1 MSKKN
6 KVNNDPFNMSMEE
19 ATKTADLI
27 NELVNGNK
35 NITINDI
42 IDDGRFNT
50 DGRISSFTQQL
61 EDFIN
66 INTIDNNP
74 INDDEHFQYESD
86 NSSATISVDLSSD
99 TIIDNGIENKI
110 NRRYPVVED
119 DEDVSSAENIPV
131 VIDERIE
138 PKFNKITVGWNPLF
152 NTMEIDDGE
161 IKHYFDLDK
170 VRTFNPFIDGN
181 CELSNLVSGELD
193 DDEAGV
199 IYSEL
204 FYYIIT
210 RKVPTMIIPVDEFEV
225 SFGIF
230 SKVDS
235 QYVFFRKD
243 AYVLIYTISHH
254 VYDDFYNLMGMDSDF
269 ITLEVV
275 KSMVN
280 VIRELNK
287 STVKFSFENI
297 HLIDTMIDYSK
308 KNLKAFIEEVGVNA
322 TFAGH
327 NSFNMTVWQNLKV
340 LDYNTFVSDI
350 EEKLSIPYDDL
361 DDDLDDEELDE
372 LRTSIIESEIDDYP
386 DLSDVVGDDESLLET
401 EPPKVIE
408 PVKPSNTG
416 SMTIP
421 VIRKKK

>member
-6 KVNNDPFNMSMEE
+6 KINNDPFNMSVEE

-27 NELVNGNK
+27 NELVKGNK
-35 NITINDI
+35 NITIDDI
-42 IDDGRFNT
+42 VDNETLDINGK
-50 DGRISSFTQQL
+50 ISSFTQQI

-66 INTIDNNP
+66 VNIS
-74 INDDEHFQYESD
+74 DEEYFHYESGTSD
-86 NSSATISVDLSSD
+86 TPVISVELKSDESTIS
-99 TIIDNGIENKI
+99 IDNGFENKTKRLYPVIEN
-110 NRRYPVVED
+110 NED
-119 DEDVSSAENIPV
+119 ISSGQEMPA

-138 PKFNKITVGWNPLF
+138 PKFNEITVGWNPLF

-170 VRTFNPFIDGN
+170 IRTFNPFIDGN

-193 DDEAGV
+193 DDEAGS

-230 SKVDS
+230 SKIDRK
-235 QYVFFRKD
+235 YVFFKKD
-243 AYVLIYTISHH
+243 AYVLVYTIGSH
-254 VYDDFYNLMGMDSDF
+254 VYDDFYNLMGLDSDF
-269 ITLEVV
+269 IPLEVV

-287 STVKFSFENI
+287 SPVKFSFENI
-297 HLIDTMIDYSK
+297 HLIDSLIDYSK
-308 KNLKAFIEEVGVNA
+308 KNLKSFVEEVSLNA

-327 NSFNMTVWQNLKV
+327 NSFNTTVWQNLRV
-340 LDYNTFVSDI
+340 LSYDTFVSDI
-350 EEKLSIPYDDL
+350 EEKLSISNDI
-361 DDDLDDEELDE
+361 DDDELEDLEKTISTESDFDE
-372 LRTSIIESEIDDYP
+372 YP
-386 DLSDVVGDDESLLET
+386 DLSDVIGDDESLLAT

-421 VIRKKK
+421 VFRKKK

>member
-6 KVNNDPFNMSMEE
+6 KINTDPFDMTIEE

-27 NELVNGNK
+27 NELVKGNK
-35 NITINDI
+35 NITIDDI
-42 IDDGRFNT
+42 VDNETIDINGK
-50 DGRISSFTQQL
+50 ISSFTRQI

-66 INTIDNNP
+66 INIS
-74 INDDEHFQYESD
+74 NDENFHYESETSD
-86 NSSATISVDLSSD
+86 TPVISVELKSDESTIS
-99 TIIDNGIENKI
+99 IDNGFENKTKRLYPVIEN
-110 NRRYPVVED
+110 NED
-119 DEDVSSAENIPV
+119 ISIAQEMPV

-138 PKFNKITVGWNPLF
+138 PKFNKITVGWNPFF

-243 AYVLIYTISHH
+243 AYVLIYTIGHH

-297 HLIDTMIDYSK
+297 HLIDTIIDYSK

-327 NSFNMTVWQNLKV
+327 NSFNMTVWQKLKV

-350 EEKLSIPYDDL
+350 EEKLSISYDDI

-372 LRTSIIESEIDDYP
+372 LETSVIESEIDDYP

-401 EPPKVIE
+401 ESPKVIE
-408 PVKPSNTG
+408 PIKPSNTG

>member
-6 KVNNDPFNMSMEE
+6 KINNDPFNMSVEE

-27 NELVNGNK
+27 NELVKGNK
-35 NITINDI
+35 NITIDDI
-42 IDDGRFNT
+42 VDNETLDINGK
-50 DGRISSFTQQL
+50 ISSFTQQI

-66 INTIDNNP
+66 VNIS
-74 INDDEHFQYESD
+74 DEEYFHYELETSD
-86 NSSATISVDLSSD
+86 TPVISVELKSDESTIS
-99 TIIDNGIENKI
+99 IDNGFENKTKRLYPVIEN
-110 NRRYPVVED
+110 NED
-119 DEDVSSAENIPV
+119 ISSGQEMPA

-138 PKFNKITVGWNPLF
+138 PKFNEITVGWNPLF

-170 VRTFNPFIDGN
+170 IRTFNPFIDGN

-193 DDEAGV
+193 DDEAGS

-230 SKVDS
+230 SKIDRK
-235 QYVFFRKD
+235 YVFFKKD
-243 AYVLIYTISHH
+243 AYVLVYTIGSH
-254 VYDDFYNLMGMDSDF
+254 VYDDFYNLMGLDSDF
-269 ITLEVV
+269 IPLEVV

-287 STVKFSFENI
+287 SPVKFSFENI
-297 HLIDTMIDYSK
+297 HLIDSLIDYSK
-308 KNLKAFIEEVGVNA
+308 KNLKSFVEEVSLTA

-327 NSFNMTVWQNLKV
+327 NSFNTTVWQNLRV
-340 LDYNTFVSDI
+340 LSYDTFVSDI
-350 EEKLSIPYDDL
+350 EEKLSISNDI
-361 DDDLDDEELDE
+361 DDDELEDLEKTISTESDFDE
-372 LRTSIIESEIDDYP
+372 YP
-386 DLSDVVGDDESLLET
+386 DLSDVVGDDESLLAT

-421 VIRKKK
+421 VFRKKK

>member
-6 KVNNDPFNMSMEE
+6 KINNDPFDMTIEE

-27 NELVNGNK
+27 NELVKGNK
-35 NITINDI
+35 NITIDDI
-42 IDDGRFNT
+42 VDNETLDINGK
-50 DGRISSFTQQL
+50 ISSFTQQI

-66 INTIDNNP
+66 VNIS
-74 INDDEHFQYESD
+74 DEEYFNYESETSD
-86 NSSATISVDLSSD
+86 TDVISVELKSDESTIS
-99 TIIDNGIENKI
+99 IDNGFEN
-110 NRRYPVVED
+110 NED
-119 DEDVSSAENIPV
+119 ISSGQEMPG
-131 VIDERIE
+131 VIDEKIE
-138 PKFNKITVGWNPLF
+138 PKFNEITVGWNPLF

-161 IKHYFDLDK
+161 IKHYFDLDEM
-170 VRTFNPFIDGN
+170 RTFNPFIDGN

-193 DDEAGV
+193 DDEAGS

-210 RKVPTMIIPVDEFEV
+210 RKVPTMIIPADEFEV

-230 SKVDS
+230 SKIDR
-235 QYVFFRKD
+235 QYVFFKKD
-243 AYVLIYTISHH
+243 AYVLVYTIGSH

-269 ITLEVV
+269 IPLEVV

-280 VIRELNK
+280 VINELNK
-287 STVKFSFENI
+287 SSVKFSFENL

-308 KNLKAFIEEVGVNA
+308 RNLKSFVEEVSLNA

-327 NSFNMTVWQNLKV
+327 NSFNKTVWQNLRV
-340 LDYNTFVSDI
+340 LSYDTFVSDI
-350 EEKLSIPYDDL
+350 EEKLSISNDV
-361 DDDLDDEELDE
+361 DDDELEDLEETISTESDFDE
-372 LRTSIIESEIDDYP
+372 YP
-386 DLSDVVGDDESLLET
+386 DLSDVVGDDESLLAT

-421 VIRKKK
+421 VFRKKK

>member
-6 KVNNDPFNMSMEE
+6 RINNDPFNMSVEE
-19 ATKTADLI
+19 ATKTANLI
-27 NELVNGNK
+27 NELVKGNK
-35 NITINDI
+35 NITIDDI
-42 IDDGRFNT
+42 VDNENFDHDGK
-50 DGRISSFTQQL
+50 ISSFTRQI

-66 INTIDNNP
+66 INIS
-74 INDDEHFQYESD
+74 DDEYFHYEVETSD
-86 NSSATISVDLSSD
+86 EPTISVDLNND
-99 TIIDNGIENKI
+99 KVIDNGIENKI
-110 NRRYPVVED
+110 
-119 DEDVSSAENIPV
+119 
-131 VIDERIE
+131 E
-138 PKFNKITVGWNPLF
+138 PNFNEITVGWNPLF

-161 IKHYFDLDK
+161 IKHYFDLDEM
-170 VRTFNPFIDGN
+170 RTFNPFIDGN

-193 DDEAGV
+193 DDEAGS

-210 RKVPTMIIPVDEFEV
+210 RKVPTMIIPADEFEV

-230 SKVDS
+230 SKIDR
-235 QYVFFRKD
+235 QYVFFKKD
-243 AYVLIYTISHH
+243 AYVLVYTIGSH

-269 ITLEVV
+269 IPLEVV

-280 VIRELNK
+280 VINELNK
-287 STVKFSFENI
+287 SSVKFSFENL

-308 KNLKAFIEEVGVNA
+308 RNLKSFVEEVSLNA

-327 NSFNMTVWQNLKV
+327 NSFNKTVWQNLRV
-340 LDYNTFVSDI
+340 LSYDTFVSDI
-350 EEKLSIPYDDL
+350 EEKLSISNDV
-361 DDDLDDEELDE
+361 DDDELEDLEETISTESDFDE
-372 LRTSIIESEIDDYP
+372 YP
-386 DLSDVVGDDESLLET
+386 DLSDVVGDDESLLAT

-421 VIRKKK
+421 VFRKKK

>member
-6 KVNNDPFNMSMEE
+6 KINNDPFDMTIEE

-27 NELVNGNK
+27 NELVKGNK
-35 NITINDI
+35 NITIDDI
-42 IDDGRFNT
+42 VDNETLDINGK
-50 DGRISSFTQQL
+50 ISSFTQQI

-66 INTIDNNP
+66 VNIS
-74 INDDEHFQYESD
+74 DEEYFHYESGTSD
-86 NSSATISVDLSSD
+86 TPAISVELKSDESTIS
-99 TIIDNGIENKI
+99 IDNGFENNEDI
-110 NRRYPVVED
+110 SSGQEMPV
-119 DEDVSSAENIPV
+119 A
-131 VIDERIE
+131 IDERIE
-138 PKFNKITVGWNPLF
+138 PKFNEITVGWNPLF

-170 VRTFNPFIDGN
+170 IRTFNPFIDGN

-193 DDEAGV
+193 DDEAGS

-210 RKVPTMIIPVDEFEV
+210 RKVPTMIIPADEFEV

-230 SKVDS
+230 SKIDRK
-235 QYVFFRKD
+235 YVFFKKD
-243 AYVLIYTISHH
+243 AYVLVYTIGSH
-254 VYDDFYNLMGMDSDF
+254 VYDDFYNLMGLDSDF
-269 ITLEVV
+269 IPLEVV

-287 STVKFSFENI
+287 SPVKFSFENI
-297 HLIDTMIDYSK
+297 HLIDSLIDYSK
-308 KNLKAFIEEVGVNA
+308 KNLKSFVEEVSLTA

-327 NSFNMTVWQNLKV
+327 NSFNTTVWQNLRV
-340 LDYNTFVSDI
+340 LSYDTFVSDI
-350 EEKLSIPYDDL
+350 EEKLSISNDM
-361 DDDLDDEELDE
+361 DDDELEDLEETISTESDFDE
-372 LRTSIIESEIDDYP
+372 YP
-386 DLSDVVGDDESLLET
+386 DLSDVVGDDESLLAT

-421 VIRKKK
+421 VFRKKK

>member
-6 KVNNDPFNMSMEE
+6 KINNDPFNMSVEE

-27 NELVNGNK
+27 NELVKGNK
-35 NITINDI
+35 NVT
-42 IDDGRFNT
+42 IDDIVDNENFDP
-50 DGRISSFTQQL
+50 DGKISSFTQQI

-66 INTIDNNP
+66 VNIS
-74 INDDEHFQYESD
+74 DEEYFHYESETSD
-86 NSSATISVDLSSD
+86 TSVISVELKSD
-99 TIIDNGIENKI
+99 ESKTSIDNGFENKTKRLYPVIENH
-110 NRRYPVVED
+110 ED
-119 DEDVSSAENIPV
+119 ISSAQEMPV

-138 PKFNKITVGWNPLF
+138 PKFNEITVGWNPLF

-161 IKHYFDLDK
+161 IKHYFDLDEM
-170 VRTFNPFIDGN
+170 RTFNPFIDGN

-193 DDEAGV
+193 DDEAGS

-210 RKVPTMIIPVDEFEV
+210 RKVPTMIIPADEFEV

-230 SKVDS
+230 SKIDRK
-235 QYVFFRKD
+235 YVFFKKD
-243 AYVLIYTISHH
+243 AHVLVYTIGSH
-254 VYDDFYNLMGMDSDF
+254 VYDDFYNLMGLDLDF
-269 ITLEVV
+269 IPLEVV

-287 STVKFSFENI
+287 SPVKFSFKNI
-297 HLIDTMIDYSK
+297 HLIDSLIDYSK
-308 KNLKAFIEEVGVNA
+308 KNLKSFVEEVSLNA

-327 NSFNMTVWQNLKV
+327 NSFNTTVWQNLRV
-340 LDYNTFVSDI
+340 LSYDTFVSDI
-350 EEKLSIPYDDL
+350 EEKLSISNNI
-361 DDDLDDEELDE
+361 DDDELEDLGETISTESDFDE
-372 LRTSIIESEIDDYP
+372 YP
-386 DLSDVVGDDESLLET
+386 DLSDVVGDDESLLAT

-421 VIRKKK
+421 VFRKKK

>member
-6 KVNNDPFNMSMEE
+6 KINNDPFDMTIEE

-27 NELVNGNK
+27 NELVKGNK
-35 NITINDI
+35 NITIDDI
-42 IDDGRFNT
+42 VDNETIDINGK
-50 DGRISSFTQQL
+50 ISSFTRQI

-66 INTIDNNP
+66 INIS
-74 INDDEHFQYESD
+74 NDENFHYESETSD
-86 NSSATISVDLSSD
+86 TPVISVELKSDESTIS
-99 TIIDNGIENKI
+99 IDNGFENKTKRLYPVIEN
-110 NRRYPVVED
+110 N
-119 DEDVSSAENIPV
+119 EDVSSGQEMPV

-138 PKFNKITVGWNPLF
+138 PKFNEITVGWNPLF

-161 IKHYFDLDK
+161 IKHYFDLDEM
-170 VRTFNPFIDGN
+170 RTFNPFIDGN

-193 DDEAGV
+193 DDEAGS

-210 RKVPTMIIPVDEFEV
+210 RKVPTMIIPGDEFEV
-225 SFGIF
+225 TFGIF
-230 SKVDS
+230 SKIDRK
-235 QYVFFRKD
+235 YVFFKKD
-243 AYVLIYTISHH
+243 AYVLVYTIGSH
-254 VYDDFYNLMGMDSDF
+254 VYDDFYNLMGLDSDF
-269 ITLEVV
+269 IPLEVV

-287 STVKFSFENI
+287 SPVKFSFENI
-297 HLIDTMIDYSK
+297 HLIDSLIDYSK
-308 KNLKAFIEEVGVNA
+308 MNLKSFVEEVSLNA

-327 NSFNMTVWQNLKV
+327 NSFNKTVWQNLKV
-340 LDYNTFVSDI
+340 LSYDTFVSDI
-350 EEKLSIPYDDL
+350 EEKLSISNDVD
-361 DDDLDDEELDE
+361 DDDLEDLEETISTESDFDE
-372 LRTSIIESEIDDYP
+372 YP
-386 DLSDVVGDDESLLET
+386 DLSDVVGDDESLLAT

-421 VIRKKK
+421 VFRKKK